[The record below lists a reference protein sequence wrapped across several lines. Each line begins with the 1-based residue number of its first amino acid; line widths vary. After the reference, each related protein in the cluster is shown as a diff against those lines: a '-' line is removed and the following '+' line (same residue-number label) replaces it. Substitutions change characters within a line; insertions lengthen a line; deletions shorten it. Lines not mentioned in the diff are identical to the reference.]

1 MIVDASVAIKWLAPE
16 ERSDLA
22 DRLLLEGE
30 LAAPDLIFA
39 ELANAIWKKRLRGEI
54 VAFPPS
60 FDKFFQYF
68 EVIEPCQNLAVR
80 ATELAIDLGHP
91 AYDCFYL
98 ALAEQLGSQVVSAD
112 NRLAGKLAGTNYEGL
127 LVRLEQVDR

>member
-16 ERSDLA
+16 DGSDLA
-22 DRLLLEGE
+22 DQLLLQGE

-54 VAFPPS
+54 VASPPS
-60 FDKFFQYF
+60 LDKFPQYF

-80 ATELAIDLGHP
+80 ASELAIDLGHP

-98 ALAEQLGSQVVSAD
+98 ALAEKRGSQVVSAD
-112 NRLAGKLAGTNYEGL
+112 KRLAEKLAGTSYQGL
-127 LVRLEQVDR
+127 LIQLKRVDR